1 MRPGRLAVVLATVL
15 LAGCMPGEIPSPTPL
30 TASLNPTGVPA
41 KPSPVQLTVFG
52 ASSLKA
58 ALDKV
63 KAEYEAANPGNTL
76 TVALDASS
84 TLETQIEQ
92 GAPADVFLS
101 ADTRNPQKLIDGGF
115 ATEPLVIFASNKL
128 TVIVPKDN
136 PAGIESPADLARSG
150 VDIVAAGDE
159 VPITKY
165 ADQLVDNLAK
175 EAGYP
180 AGFAAAYAAN
190 VVSRE
195 ENVKAIVGKIELGQ
209 GDAGIVYVTDAAASK
224 GIATVDVP
232 ADANVLATY
241 GGVFVKSSKHEAD
254 ARAFLAWIGGPSG
267 QAILVEFGFL
277 PPPP

>member
-1 MRPGRLAVVLATVL
+1 MRPGRLAPVLAALV
-15 LAGCMPGEIPSPTPL
+15 LAGCMPGEIPSPTPPG
-30 TASLNPTGVPA
+30 TPGS
-41 KPSPVQLTVFG
+41 VQLTVFG

-58 ALDKV
+58 VLDKV
-63 KAEYEAANPGNTL
+63 QAEYEAANPGSTL
-76 TVALDASS
+76 TVAVDASS

-150 VDIVAAGDE
+150 VDIIAAGDE

-195 ENVKAIVGKIELGQ
+195 ANVKAIVGKIELGQ
-209 GDAGIVYVTDAAASK
+209 GDAGIVYLTDAAASK

-241 GGVFVKSSKHEAD
+241 GGVFVKASNHEAD
-254 ARAFLAWIGGPSG
+254 ARAFLAWVGGPSG
-267 QAILVEFGFL
+267 QAILAEFGFL
-277 PPPP
+277 PPPA